1 LRLLGTDVL
10 VAIVISIG
18 GLFLAPMKFFLDQ
31 SESLRNTY
39 LNDVRKV
46 QSIMKARRVVPKL
59 IIFVKSV
66 SGTEQSGSIEENLS
80 QPRVMSEI
88 ESISKDIREMWKVAD
103 LYDVCVNSSMDCW
116 KGFAVASGATFVTAI
131 LIWAGVTDTSAIA
144 VWVTILVV
152 VGLWGVI
159 LPLNKYNKSKRNLI
173 RYVHDALLDR
183 GG

>member
-1 LRLLGTDVL
+1 LLGTDVL
-10 VAIVISIG
+10 IAIVIGIG

-39 LNDVRKV
+39 LDDVQKV
-46 QSIMKARRVVPKL
+46 QSRMKASRVVPKL
-59 IIFVKSV
+59 AIFVKSV
-66 SGTEQSGSIEENLS
+66 SGNKQNGSIEESLS

-103 LYDVCVNSSMDCW
+103 LYDVCVNSSIDCW
-116 KGFAVASGATFVTAI
+116 KGFLAAALVTFVTAI

-144 VWVTILVV
+144 VWVAILAVV
-152 VGLWGVI
+152 ALWGVI
-159 LPLNKYNKSKRNLI
+159 LPLDKYIKSKRNLI
-173 RYVHDALLDR
+173 KYIHDALLDK